1 MATTRWATGLQSE
14 IVATSFRSVRLLNG
28 RQTAVAF
35 HGSPDGAAVF
45 TSPYGDGGWAYASNS
60 ELPAPNGGVGVLR
73 FNAAGKVV
81 DYYMVATGTDTNCGG
96 GKTPSGTWLSCE
108 ETKGGQVWETDPF
121 HRFSARQTQ
130 IGAASGGGEFES
142 VAYDNRGPLRYF
154 LTEDSRWGAVRRF
167 TPGRSVRLA
176 CPMQPSMKLKR
187 MRQCRDPFGRHHAL
201 ARAQQRRE
209 CRCERHHYSA
219 IRVDV

>member
-45 TSPYGDGGWAYASNS
+45 TSPYGDGGWAYTSNS

-142 VAYDNRGPLRYF
+142 VAYDKVIWRSYMPRS
-154 LTEDSRWGAVRRF
+154 SRWVSVTGFGA
-167 TPGRSVRLA
+167 A
-176 CPMQPSMKLKR
+176 CLTSPIGTYAAAPII
-187 MRQCRDPFGRHHAL
+187 G
-201 ARAQQRRE
+201 
-209 CRCERHHYSA
+209 
-219 IRVDV
+219 